1 MRKGALAV
9 ASGVLTSSSAV
20 AQRPLPTI
28 AKIFAAAF
36 PGGCFSERG
45 NKMRAS
51 TKKSKPTT
59 ATRYYYVSGKLRW
72 TCRCRYDLRG
82 LKHESSKFY

>member
-36 PGGCFSERG
+36 PRG
-45 NKMRAS
+45 VVLVNAAIKCVHPQ
-51 TKKSKPTT
+51 KKVKANHCNTLL
-59 ATRYYYVSGKLRW
+59 LR
-72 TCRCRYDLRG
+72 LR
-82 LKHESSKFY
+82 